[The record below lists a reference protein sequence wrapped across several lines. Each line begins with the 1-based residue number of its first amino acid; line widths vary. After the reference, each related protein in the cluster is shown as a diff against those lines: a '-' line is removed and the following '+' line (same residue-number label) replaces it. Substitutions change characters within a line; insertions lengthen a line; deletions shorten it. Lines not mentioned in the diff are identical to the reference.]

1 VIACTDP
8 RVSPEEFLDMNG
20 EDDNK
25 ATIVRTA
32 GGRVHSI
39 LSTLLV
45 LSAVGNGGK
54 KGTIMVI
61 HHTDCGLAT
70 LTDEQMRRVLM
81 QNKDF
86 PADSDDNSVFEEGV
100 APAGGKGVMKRR
112 RSVVV
117 RARALS
123 IADQTKEKALRDLNG
138 MKFGSITKGKEGASV
153 KEDVEF
159 LRRCGWFDGMDIWG
173 GVMDTETGIVKE
185 VVGVAEEEKQNGQT
199 SKDDD
204 DDDDDDEDDDE
215 SN

>member
-1 VIACTDP
+1 MGAVRCIFPFYPSSGLERD
-8 RVSPEEFLDMNG
+8 VDKNIE
-20 EDDNK
+20 

-70 LTDEQMRRVLM
+70 ATDEQIRRLLM
-81 QNKDF
+81 QNKEF
-86 PADSDDNSVFEEGV
+86 PSDSEDSAVFEEGV
-100 APAGGKGVMKRR
+100 ALEGKAAVKRR

-138 MKFGSITKGKEGASV
+138 MKFGSITKGKEEASV

-159 LRRCGWFDGMDIWG
+159 LRRCGWFDGMGIWG
-173 GVMDTETGIVKE
+173 GVMDTETGVIRE
-185 VVGVAEEEKQNGQT
+185 VVGVVVEDRQNGDTGRKQEDDEN
-199 SKDDD
+199 DDD
-204 DDDDDDEDDDE
+204 NDDDSD
-215 SN
+215 